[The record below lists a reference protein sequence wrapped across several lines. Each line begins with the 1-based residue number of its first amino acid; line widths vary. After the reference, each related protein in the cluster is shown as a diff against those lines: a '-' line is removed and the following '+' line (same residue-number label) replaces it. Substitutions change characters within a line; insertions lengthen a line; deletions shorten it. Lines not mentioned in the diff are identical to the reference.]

1 MKQLNCLLLVVFF
14 IAFNTNIWSQTE
26 KNVKVKTDYGN
37 LYGSLIHSGSKRNNP
52 VVLIIPGSG
61 PTDRNGNS
69 QISQTNSYKLL
80 AQGLAE
86 EGISSLRYDK
96 LLVGESKGKI
106 SEEDLRFQHNVEFAT
121 AWINYLTTKGYNNIV
136 VLGHSE
142 GSLIG
147 MLAAQKSVVSKYI
160 SLAGTG
166 RPIDEVLI
174 DQLSGQPHTIQPEIK
189 RLFKQLKQ
197 GKQVEDIS
205 PELAGLFRPSVQ
217 PYLIS
222 WMKYSP
228 KVEIGVL
235 DIPILVI
242 HGSTDIQV
250 SEKDAHMQQG
260 GNSQA
265 ELIIIEGMNHILK
278 TAPED
283 KAENT
288 KTYFN
293 PKLPLHPELVP
304 VIVGFVR

>member
-1 MKQLNCLLLVVFF
+1 MKQLNCLVLVVLF
-14 IAFNTNIWSQTE
+14 ISISTNSWTQTE
-26 KNVKVKTDYGN
+26 KKVKVKTEYGN
-37 LYGSLIHSGSKRNNP
+37 LYGSLIHSGSKKNSP

-80 AQGLAE
+80 AEGLAE
-86 EGISSLRYDK
+86 KGISSLRYDK

-106 SEEDLRFQHNVEFAT
+106 SEEDLLFEHNVDFAT
-121 AWINYLTTKGYNNIV
+121 AWLNFLTTKGYQNIV

-147 MLAAQKSVVSKYI
+147 ILAAQKNVIAKFI

-166 RPIDEVLI
+166 RSIDEVLT
-174 DQLSGQPHTIQPEIK
+174 DQLSGQSHPLQPEIK

-197 GKQVEDIS
+197 GKKVEKVS

-235 DIPILVI
+235 DIPILII

-250 SEKDAHMQQG
+250 SERDAHMQQG
-260 GNSQA
+260 GNAQA
-265 ELIIIEGMNHILK
+265 ELVIIEGMNHILK
-278 TAPED
+278 VAPED
-283 KAENT
+283 LEENT
-288 KTYFN
+288 KTYYN
-293 PKLPLHPELVP
+293 PKLPLHPELIP
-304 VIVGFVR
+304 AIVKFIE